1 MSGRYTH
8 RDSPGGSMR
17 RGQRTFWPY
26 NKQDRRTCLNKH
38 WNGVGRPTVK
48 IIYGTPVNK
57 HKKSKFWNAVPRR
70 SHSNR
75 TLLAAEFMQIGG
87 LHGSNA
93 NDCHQACD
101 FHSTRGV
108 SNCCRSD
115 VGMRQASELNL
126 HWVLLHHHLIVSSRP
141 RLWFWFFLTRFVW
154 LLTGLLKRY
163 WRLFV
168 NFVSLLFGRKNSRL
182 QLIRLQL
189 MRWDI
194 SRRKN
199 KIMVENCSRRVQ
211 HFTASCAYNWLL
223 AIDSIILDSL
233 LSTHAGRQ
241 GVDISFS
248 VCLFVCTVTAED
260 KN

>member
-1 MSGRYTH
+1 MQCNGLASVRLMSGRYTH

-57 HKKSKFWNAVPRR
+57 HKKSKFWNAVLRR

-141 RLWFWFFLTRFVW
+141 RLWF
-154 LLTGLLKRY
+154 
-163 WRLFV
+163 
-168 NFVSLLFGRKNSRL
+168 
-182 QLIRLQL
+182 
-189 MRWDI
+189 
-194 SRRKN
+194 
-199 KIMVENCSRRVQ
+199 
-211 HFTASCAYNWLL
+211 
-223 AIDSIILDSL
+223 
-233 LSTHAGRQ
+233 
-241 GVDISFS
+241 
-248 VCLFVCTVTAED
+248 
-260 KN
+260 